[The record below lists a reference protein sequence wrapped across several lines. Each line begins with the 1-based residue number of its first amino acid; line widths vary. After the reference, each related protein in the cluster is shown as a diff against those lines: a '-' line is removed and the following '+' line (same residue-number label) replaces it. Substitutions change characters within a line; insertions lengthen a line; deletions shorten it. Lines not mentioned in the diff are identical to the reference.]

1 MQEFSSYDNMMA
13 DYYGKMANHTLPL
26 LSWEFYGE
34 HHTMLEIFKDDL
46 VDLKKITKSWDFERN
61 YHNEF
66 VEKQS
71 VIVITNPNL
80 KIVYASKNIQKM
92 NGYSQD
98 EVIGNSP
105 KMFQGEDTC
114 SKTSAKV
121 RDAIKKEVPFEV
133 SILNY
138 RKDKT
143 TYQCVIKGF
152 PIHDKR
158 GKLINYIAFE
168 KAA

>member
-1 MQEFSSYDNMMA
+1 MKEFLGYDQMMA
-13 DYYGKMANHTLPL
+13 EYYNKMGNCTLPL

-34 HHTMLEIFKDDL
+34 HHAELELYRDDL
-46 VDLKKITKSWDFERN
+46 VALSKITKGWDFERD
-61 YHNEF
+61 YRNEF
-66 VEKQS
+66 LKEES
-71 VIVITNPNL
+71 VIVITNTNL
-80 KIVYASKNIQKM
+80 EIVYASKNMKKM
-92 NGYSQD
+92 NGYLPD
-98 EVIGNSP
+98 EVVGNSP

-114 SKTSAKV
+114 RETSAEV
-121 RDAIKKEVPFEV
+121 RQAINAGNPFEV

-138 RKDKT
+138 RKDAT

-152 PIHDKR
+152 PVRDKK